1 MVQAPNSDYCR
12 AMRRVLKWVGG
23 IFLLLVVA
31 LGVLIAI
38 GPPKPSPEAIQ
49 NSVDRTPALMEK
61 ARALPA
67 AATYAAE
74 PFWQSNGSLCG
85 PASLVNVRRSLGL
98 PAADEDALLDG
109 TGYCQTGGCFLGL
122 TLDELAEVAR
132 AHADTKVTVLRDL
145 SAEEFHE
152 HLRRSNDP
160 RYRYVINFSRSPI
173 FGKGVGHH
181 SPIAGYLE
189 EEDEV
194 LVIDV
199 NEDYKPWLVERE
211 RLFAAMDTYD
221 GDLKRGLLL
230 IEPVGTP

>member
-1 MVQAPNSDYCR
+1 
-12 AMRRVLKWVGG
+12 MRRILKWVGVL
-23 IFLLLVVA
+23 FVLLIVA

-38 GPPKPSPEAIQ
+38 GPPKASPEAIA

-67 AATYAAE
+67 AATYEAE

-98 PAADEDALLDG
+98 EAANEDAMLEG
-109 TGYCQTGGCFLGL
+109 TGKCSTGMCFMGL
-122 TLDELAEVAR
+122 TLDELAEVAG

-145 SAEEFHE
+145 SAEDFHE

-160 RYRYVINFSRSPI
+160 NSRYVVNFSRGPI

-189 EEDEV
+189 DEDKV

-199 NEDYKPWLVERE
+199 NQDYKPWLIERD
-211 RLFAAMDTYD
+211 RLFEAMDTLD

-230 IEPVGTP
+230 IEPAGS